1 MREICGLTKSQVEEC
16 YEGSALVAAAV
27 APFDVIQ
34 PSVVVHEVYVRFG
47 NNYFNFITTLQ

>member
-27 APFDVIQ
+27 ASFDVIQ
-34 PSVVVHEVYVRFG
+34 PSVVVHEVYKVW
-47 NNYFNFITTLQ
+47 Q